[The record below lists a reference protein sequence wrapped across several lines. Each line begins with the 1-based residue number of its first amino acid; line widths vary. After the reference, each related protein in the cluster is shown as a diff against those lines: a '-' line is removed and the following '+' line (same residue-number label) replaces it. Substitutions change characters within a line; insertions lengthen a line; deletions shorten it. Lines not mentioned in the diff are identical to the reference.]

1 MTVTESIQQYTQKL
15 PTSLQ
20 LEVLDFVKYL
30 LFKKEQEIVEE
41 QDKLVWS
48 SLSLELAMR
57 GWKMRTRPFILVR
70 IYRKCSREKIRSNRT
85 FPVSTN

>member
-41 QDKLVWS
+41 PDELVWS
-48 SLSLELAMR
+48 SLSLDLAMR
-57 GWKMRTRPFILVR
+57 GMENENAPL
-70 IYRKCSREKIRSNRT
+70 YT
-85 FPVSTN
+85 FEDLQEVFS

>member
-1 MTVTESIQQYTQKL
+1 MTVTESIQQYAQRL

-41 QDKLVWS
+41 PDELVWS

-57 GWKMRTRPFILVR
+57 GMEDENTPLYTREDLQEVF
-70 IYRKCSREKIRSNRT
+70 S
-85 FPVSTN
+85 